1 MFDLKAGLKA
11 ELERFVKELSSP
23 RVKEKKIGMA
33 KIEKRKQ
40 IELAKN
46 LLNEYRT
53 LVLIDANRLPA
64 KFSTYLRQR
73 LYGIATVKMFK
84 NNLLL
89 LALKEMGYAN
99 VDEFSKFLTGS
110 NIAIFTNL
118 NPFEI
123 KLLLDKISMPMRARP
138 GDKIDREIVVPPMR
152 TELKPGPIMSLFGK
166 LKIPIQVRDGVI
178 WIAKEATIARP
189 GDIVTPELAS
199 LFDKLGIEPNFIKV
213 NIKVAFERGIV
224 IPAEKLHIDI
234 EAYRNEFV
242 KGVRDAINVA
252 SEIVIPLPEIV
263 KISISKAFIRALR
276 ILAET
281 GIISKEYAPIVF
293 MNALS
298 KALYLASL
306 LVQKVPELRQVLP
319 IQQIQQMQITSV
331 PAKEEAKA
339 EEKEEKKEGV
349 SEEELAEGLAA
360 LFG

>member
-1 MFDLKAGLKA
+1 LKAGLKA
-11 ELERFVKELSSP
+11 ELERLVKELSSSH
-23 RVKEKKIGMA
+23 VMEEKKIGVA
-33 KIEKRKQ
+33 RAEKRKQ
-40 IELAKN
+40 IEMAKK

-53 LVLIDANRLPA
+53 IVLIDANRVPA
-64 KFSTYLRQR
+64 KFFTYLRQR

-99 VDEFSKFLTGS
+99 VDEFSRFLTGP

-189 GDIVTPELAS
+189 GDVVTPELAS
-199 LFDKLGIEPNFIKV
+199 LFDKLGVEPSFIKANV
-213 NIKVAFERGIV
+213 KVAFERGIV
-224 IPAEKLHIDI
+224 IPVEKLHIDI

-242 KGVRDAINVA
+242 KGVIDAINIA
-252 SEIVIPLPEIV
+252 SEIVIPVPEIV
-263 KISISKAFIRALR
+263 KVSIGKAFIRASK

-281 GIISKEYAPIVF
+281 GIVTKESAPIVF

-306 LVQKVPELRQVLP
+306 LAQKVPELGQILP
-319 IQQIQQMQITSV
+319 VQQIQQPQPV
-331 PAKEEAKA
+331 VAPAKEEAKA

-349 SEEELAEGLAA
+349 SEEELAEGLSA